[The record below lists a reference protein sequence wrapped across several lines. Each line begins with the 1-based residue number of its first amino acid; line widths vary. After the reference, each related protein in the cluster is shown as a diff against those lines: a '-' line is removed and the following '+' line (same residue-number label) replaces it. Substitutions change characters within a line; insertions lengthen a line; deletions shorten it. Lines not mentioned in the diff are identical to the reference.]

1 MAKRYRVEP
10 RIARRGRVVET
21 GLSSSRD
28 SREWIQIGRL
38 SEDGPPKEVRYDVTF
53 EHVLAVVGKRGS
65 GKSFTL
71 GSLVEGLCT
80 TNPTT
85 AINHISKRRGILLFD
100 TLNIFQWMDTPV
112 GATEARSG
120 QVAEQRALLKAWSL
134 EPVELDVDLW
144 APAGYESRG
153 GHSARPFSIRPWD
166 MEVSDWAALLDVDA
180 VNSIMGQLLT
190 QVLHKVT
197 VKGWDTATGEAR
209 TPTVKYVLDDL
220 LECINEDA
228 ELLVDYATET
238 RRAVRQRLTAYQAAP
253 IFSSQGTQ
261 LTELIQPG
269 RLSVLLLSG
278 VPDDLRLTVVFLLI
292 RKLLFA
298 RAAASEL
305 DKARQLGV
313 DSQADA
319 DGDNAGLDEEVPK
332 TWVVIDEAQ
341 NIFPSERQ
349 TSATA
354 TLLRYVREGRNFGLS
369 LAFTTQQPSAID
381 ARIMAQVDTLLAHT
395 LTVDRD
401 IKNVV
406 ANLKSRA
413 PTQITYRGR
422 DLSLADAIRELDVG
436 QAFLSSTDAE
446 RGLFLEVRPRTSLH
460 GGFEG

>member
-10 RIARRGRVVET
+10 RIARRSRVVET
-21 GLSSSRD
+21 GLDSSRTP
-28 SREWIQIGRL
+28 REWLQIGRL
-38 SEDGPPKEVRYDVTF
+38 SEDGPKKEVRFDVTF
-53 EHVLAVVGKRGS
+53 EHVLAIVGKRGS

-71 GSLVEGLCT
+71 GSVLEGLCT
-80 TNPTT
+80 TQSVTP
-85 AINHISKRRGILLFD
+85 INHISKERGVVLFD
-100 TLNIFQWMDTPV
+100 TLNIFQWMNTPV
-112 GATEARSG
+112 GKSDGQSG

-144 APAGYESRG
+144 APAGYETRA
-153 GHSARPFSIRPWD
+153 GHVARAFSIRPWD
-166 MEVSDWAALLDVDA
+166 MDASDWAALLGVDA
-180 VNSIMGQLLT
+180 MNSIMGQLLT
-190 QVLHKVT
+190 QVLQKVT
-197 VKGWDTATGEAR
+197 INGWKTATGE
-209 TPTVKYVLDDL
+209 TLGPVVEYTLDEL
-220 LECINEDA
+220 LQCLSEDA
-228 ELLVDYATET
+228 ELIVDYATET
-238 RRAVRQRLTAYQAAP
+238 RRAVRQRLTAYQSAP
-253 IFSSQGTQ
+253 IFSSQGTR
-261 LTELIQPG
+261 LTDLVTPG

-292 RKLLFA
+292 RQLLFA

-313 DSQADA
+313 DAPGDA
-319 DGDNAGLDEEVPK
+319 DGDHAAPEEAPPK

-381 ARIMAQVDTLLAHT
+381 PRIMAQVDTLLAHT
-395 LTVDRD
+395 LTVDKD

-413 PTQITYRGR
+413 PTQIAYRGR
-422 DLSLADAIRELDVG
+422 DLSLGDAIRELDVG